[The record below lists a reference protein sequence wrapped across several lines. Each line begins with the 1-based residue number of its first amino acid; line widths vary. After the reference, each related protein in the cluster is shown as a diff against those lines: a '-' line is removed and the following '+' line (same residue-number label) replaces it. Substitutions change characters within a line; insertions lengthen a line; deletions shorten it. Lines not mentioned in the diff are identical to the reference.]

1 MLDYQARSY
10 KRHDT
15 LPQNNYK
22 SIPLKIGG
30 DKIIKNSRAHVLI
43 SGRVQGV
50 WFRAS
55 TKDKAE
61 ELGIKGWVRNTPDGK
76 VEAVFEGPKE
86 KVDEI
91 IKWCHKGPVLA
102 RVTNVE
108 VKWEEPKGE
117 SEDFKI
123 IY

>member
-1 MLDYQARSY
+1 M
-10 KRHDT
+10 
-15 LPQNNYK
+15 
-22 SIPLKIGG
+22 I
-30 DKIIKNSRAHVLI
+30 KIIKNSRAHVLI

-55 TKDKAE
+55 TRDKAK

-76 VEAVFEGPKE
+76 VEAVFEGSRE
-86 KVDEI
+86 KVEEI

-108 VKWEEPKGE
+108 VKWEKPKNE
-117 SEDFKI
+117 FEDFKI